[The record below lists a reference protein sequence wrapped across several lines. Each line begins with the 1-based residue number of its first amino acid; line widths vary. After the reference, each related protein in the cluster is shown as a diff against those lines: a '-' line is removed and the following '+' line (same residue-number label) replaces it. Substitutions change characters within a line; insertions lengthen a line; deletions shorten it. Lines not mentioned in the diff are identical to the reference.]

1 MRLAPLMIVFVACQE
16 YELYQPNRGEDPID
30 TGTAPDT
37 DTEIDTETDTGTPID
52 TGTPPGVADAPVYAN
67 TSDQLFEVEPETGAR
82 VLVGSFRLGSQPVSG
97 MVDIAIDLSGRM
109 FGGTSDALYQID
121 ASNAS
126 LSKVCDTDLN
136 PYALAFTSDG
146 VLFAGADTEIVS
158 VSLPD
163 CNARP
168 LATSGGYSTSGDLV
182 GLPDGFLYWTVRGTG
197 SDAPDELVRVDPVT
211 GAAFWVG
218 TLTEDRLYGLGYDE
232 GQLYGFSSNGIIL
245 RIDPLNATSSI
256 VSVDLSTSWWGAT
269 TNPVVW

>member
-1 MRLAPLMIVFVACQE
+1 MPLASLILALVACQE
-16 YELYQPNRGEDPID
+16 YELYQPNKGEDPID
-30 TGTAPDT
+30 SGTEPDAEPDT
-37 DTEIDTETDTGTPID
+37 ATPVDTGSPA
-52 TGTPPGVADAPVYAN
+52 GVADAPVYAN
-67 TSDQLFEVEPETGAR
+67 TSGQLFEVEPNTGER
-82 VLVGSFRLGSQPVSG
+82 TLVGDFRLQGQPVQG

-121 ASNAS
+121 ASNAT
-126 LSKVCDTDLN
+126 LAKICDTDLN

-146 VLFAGADTEIVS
+146 VLFAGADAEIVS
-158 VSLPD
+158 VELSSCD
-163 CNARP
+163 TRA

-182 GLPDGFLYWTVRGTG
+182 GLPDGFLYWTVRGVGT
-197 SDAPDELVRVDPVT
+197 DAPDELVRVDPVT

-232 GQLYGFSSNGIIL
+232 GQLYGFSSNGVIL
-245 RIDPLNATSSI
+245 QIDPQDAGSSI